1 MNAFFV
7 NLIVFLCC
15 NFSLTL
21 FVCRNMQKYTSGT
34 DVAFL
39 FSNNV
44 SNVRT
49 ISWAFKYNIFEIGI
63 LVVSPLTRPWPDF
76 PS

>member
-1 MNAFFV
+1 MTRYNNTWMNAFFV
-7 NLIVFLCC
+7 NLVVFLCC

-21 FVCRNMQKYTSGT
+21 FVCRNMPKYTGGT
-34 DVAFL
+34 YVAFL

-49 ISWAFKYNIFEIGI
+49 IAWAFKYNIFEIAI
-63 LVVSPLTRPWPDF
+63 LVAVSH
-76 PS
+76 